1 MAKISTAALQALRSS
16 SFPLPLPSLP
26 SHPPLPCSLSLHTGR
41 PYLRLRP
48 RRSQTSARRTY
59 HSCEHDAPPP
69 FPPAENAILSAAIPH
84 VSTQGFTTAALSH
97 GARDVGYVD
106 ASINLFPAGAF
117 ALVNYH
123 LVAQRLALAD
133 YHSTTAKQQAG
144 GGVAEQ
150 VEALAWQRLQANK
163 PIVHRWQEV
172 RSSSFFPPPTLCSAL
187 CSA

>member
-1 MAKISTAALQALRSS
+1 MAKISTAALQALRSFS
-16 SFPLPLPSLP
+16 LPLPLLP
-26 SHPPLPCSLSLHTGR
+26 PPPVARSLSRHDGRSHLH
-41 PYLRLRP
+41 LRT
-48 RRSQTSARRTY
+48 RRCQASARRTY
-59 HSCEHDAPPP
+59 HSYEHNAPPP

-84 VSTQGFTTAALSH
+84 VPTHGFTAAALSH
-97 GARDVGYVD
+97 GARDVGYLD

-133 YHSTTAKQQAG
+133 YHSTTANQQAG

-172 RSSSFFPPPTLCSAL
+172 RSSCFFSPLTLCSARH
-187 CSA
+187 SA